1 MKNELIPA
9 AAALAAV
16 ALQKRVQA
24 GDDITEELMK
34 SAMTSA
40 YQAILQAQFDW
51 IQKYPMPLQ
60 R

>member
-24 GDDITEELMK
+24 NEDITEELM
-34 SAMTSA
+34 TSA
-40 YQAILQAQFDW
+40 LLAAYRSIQQAQKEW
-51 IQKYPMPLQ
+51 LTQHPPYL